1 MVHLASVREQ
11 FSAKLWPLPAT
22 ALVLALVT
30 GALLPELDRRVDGS
44 LPGWLD
50 TLVFNGDAGAAQT
63 VLDAVASSL
72 ITVTALTFS
81 LTVVTLQL
89 ASSQYS
95 PRLLR
100 SFTRDMVVQRTLALF
115 LATFIYSLSVL
126 RLVRSEDDDANAD
139 VAFVPRM
146 AVTLS
151 FLLAAASV
159 FVLVLFLAHLTQTIR
174 VEPMLDRVR
183 RETLATISATL
194 PECGEARRDP
204 GWQVPPTVAV
214 ATSGSSG
221 FVVGVDGARLARAA
235 AAADALVDVGVAP
248 GDFVVDGAPVAR
260 CWPRAG
266 HGWGDAGP
274 DDLLEEVAA
283 GISVDVERTP
293 AQDVAFGLRQ
303 LTDVATRALSPSLND
318 PTTAGHAIEHLGAVL
333 VALAGRDLGA
343 RTFTD
348 ADATEPTDAT
358 GTPGAPVAR
367 VRCAGADFDEL
378 LEVAL
383 GPPRRYGGGDPTVAA
398 TLRGVLL
405 TLARRVPPELAPA
418 VLRQLERLEADAVGR
433 DLDAHDRAALERQSE
448 EVRRLLPG
456 ST

>member
-1 MVHLASVREQ
+1 MVHLTSVRER
-11 FSAKLWPLPAT
+11 FRAKLWPLPAT
-22 ALVLALVT
+22 ALVLALAT
-30 GALLPELDRRVDGS
+30 GGLLPELDRRVDGS

-50 TLVFNGDAGAAQT
+50 TVVFNGDAGAAQT

-100 SFTRDMVVQRTLALF
+100 SFTRDLLVQRTLALF
-115 LATFIYSLSVL
+115 LATFIYSLTVL
-126 RLVRSEDDDANAD
+126 RLVRSEDDDADTD

-183 RETLATISATL
+183 RETLATIDATL
-194 PECGEARRDP
+194 PARGDALPDP
-204 GWQVPPTVAV
+204 RWQVPATAAV
-214 ATSGSSG
+214 ATSDASG
-221 FVVGVDGARLARAA
+221 FVVGVDGARLVRAA
-235 AAADALVDVGVAP
+235 AAVDAVVDVGVAP

-260 CWPRAG
+260 CWPRRG
-266 HGWGDAGP
+266 GGWGEAGP
-274 DDLLEEVAA
+274 DDLLAEVAA
-283 GISVDVERTP
+283 AVRVDVERTP

-333 VALAGRDLGA
+333 VALAGRDLGP
-343 RTFTD
+343 RTLTDD
-348 ADATEPTDAT
+348 ADADADDV
-358 GTPGAPVAR
+358 PR
-367 VRCAGADFDEL
+367 VRCAGADFDQL

-383 GPPRRYGGGDPTVAA
+383 APPRRYGGHDPAVAG
-398 TLRGVLL
+398 TLRGVLV
-405 TLARRVPPELAPA
+405 TLARRVPPGLGPA
-418 VLRQLERLEADAVGR
+418 VLRQLERLEADAARR
-433 DLDAHDRAALERQSE
+433 DLADHDRAALDRTSE
-448 EVRRLLPG
+448 EVRRLVPG